1 MKTLKFDTKEEWLE
15 GRKGKITGTSAG
27 ELVLKSGK
35 GKKIGFYELIAE
47 RIGIPQ
53 NDNENPMD
61 RGIRL
66 EPEAVARF
74 EAETKKKVDASLVI
88 WTRDDDENIAISP
101 DGFIGKTEAVE
112 VKCLSSARHLE
123 ALLTNKLPSE
133 YEDQRLQYFI
143 VNDKLKTLYWIF
155 YDPRIPKKQFFYFT
169 FNRKDFEEEIKLK
182 LELQKNI
189 LQEINQIVTD
199 LTF

>member
-1 MKTLKFDTKEEWLE
+1 MKTLKFDDKEDWLE
-15 GRKGKITGTSAG
+15 ARKGKITGTIAG
-27 ELVLKSGK
+27 NLVLKNGK

-66 EPEAVARF
+66 ESEAIKIF
-74 EAETKKKVDASLVI
+74 EEITTKKVDTSLVI
-88 WTRDDDENIAISP
+88 WTRDDNEDIAISP

-112 VKCLSSARHLE
+112 VKCLSSAKHIE
-123 ALLTNKLPSE
+123 ALLTNKIPSE
-133 YEDQRLQYFI
+133 YEDQCLQYFI

-155 YDPRIPKKQFFYFT
+155 YDPRVSAKAFFYLI
-169 FNRKDFEEEIKLK
+169 FNRKDFEEEIKEK
-182 LELQKNI
+182 LELEKN
-189 LQEINQIVTD
+189 LLEEINQIVTD